1 MLLNG
6 VMLGRTFGAT
16 LDDTK
21 KSLQSLSDS
30 LKQAQERQR
39 QFNQSLER
47 FGAISTQIVSQ
58 LNQSLERFGAVCT
71 QTVSQLNQS
80 RLELEINQERL
91 ASSQPRQEALR
102 ENHTERTESFQEI
115 KETFGSVMA
124 PIVASVT
131 RYASFEAQLRD
142 IRVAHG
148 MSSEQEKEM
157 GQRLRQYSQQVN
169 QTPDALL
176 SSAGKLLD
184 NGMSQQQATDVAA
197 VLGKTST
204 ASGAALS
211 DLTALT
217 TMLDDKFNLKGAKA
231 LEESFSRMLAGTK
244 QGFSM
249 ASMTQYATELAPGF
263 TAMGATGNQ
272 ALSQLVS
279 SLSATKGADTEAD
292 TAARLGS
299 FMNAMGRT
307 DIADSYYNA
316 GMDYNASLKSH
327 MKGGYSQYDASVL
340 VGTELID
347 SKGSQF
353 RKQWDMASNTG
364 NVGAQQNL
372 MQRYGLQEVF
382 HTPEAVNHALSMKQN
397 WASYQAN
404 QQVMNSPAATQTLN
418 IDFAQKNDTLTG
430 RWQKMTTSLLNIALN
445 VGEALLPVLVSLS
458 DALIPIL
465 DQLVTWT
472 AENPELVRRIV
483 VTVASFFMFGKA
495 VSGAWQGISTLLSW
509 FQAFKDGILQ
519 IKTGW
524 QLFSAGLRTTGFLQG
539 LGAALHWLVGGAGT
553 LGRMLG
559 GVLRSGLMMAGRAV
573 LSLGIMLMTTPV
585 GWAIAAAAALVGIVA
600 LVYKYRDQIS
610 SFFSHHWS
618 DISQKAKAFW
628 ADLKNGTSGGV
639 AGVLG
644 VLVDWSPLGTWYSN
658 WVKGLNELETKWPAS
673 LSGLASKVID
683 KFVSEF
689 EKEYPKLQAV
699 FNKIGEF
706 IPGGVKDF
714 LGMGSK
720 TVSIEAG
727 GQPVA
732 ASAVA
737 TPVLK
742 PTSVSALSLQP
753 TLPVESPSAES
764 NVSTPQQRVALTP
777 TVGGAKG
784 KLVTAAPSERVQV
797 AFSPTIYLNGQKA
810 APTPEMTKTLTL
822 SMNELENM
830 LNKLLTQRER
840 RGYA

>member
-6 VMLGRTFGAT
+6 VMLGRVFGAT

-21 KSLQSLSDS
+21 KSLQPLSDS

-80 RLELEINQERL
+80 RLELEINQKRL
-91 ASSQPRQEALR
+91 ASSQSRKETLR
-102 ENHTERTESFQEI
+102 ESHAERTESFQEI
-115 KETFGSVMA
+115 KETFDSVMA

-142 IRVAHG
+142 ISVAHG

-176 SSAGKLLD
+176 SSAGQLLD
-184 NGMSQQQATDVAA
+184 NRMSQQQATDVAA

-211 DLTALT
+211 DLTALAT
-217 TMLDDKFNLKGAKA
+217 TLDDVFNLKGAKA

-249 ASMTQYATELAPGF
+249 ASMTQYATALAPGF

-279 SLSATKGADTEAD
+279 SLSATKGADTEAN
-292 TAARLGS
+292 TVARLGS
-299 FMNAMGRT
+299 FMNSVGRT

-316 GMDYNASLKSH
+316 GVDYNASLKSY
-327 MKGGYSQYDASVL
+327 MKGGYSQYDAAVQISNRF
-340 VGTELID
+340 ID

-353 RKQWDMASNTG
+353 QQLWDKASKAG
-364 NVGAQQNL
+364 NADAQQSL

-382 HTPEAVNHALSMKQN
+382 RTPEAVNHVLSMKQN
-397 WASYQAN
+397 WASYQSN

-445 VGEALLPVLVSLS
+445 VGEALVPVLVSLS

-465 DQLVTWT
+465 EQLVTWT
-472 AENPELVRRIV
+472 AENPELVRGIV

-495 VSGAWQGISTLLSW
+495 VSGARQGIRTLLSS

-539 LGAALHWLVGGAGT
+539 LGAALNWLVGGAGT
-553 LGRMLG
+553 LVRMLG

-573 LSLGIMLMTTPV
+573 LFLGRMLLMNPIGLAVT
-585 GWAIAAAAALVGIVA
+585 AIAGAAYLIYRYWEPISAFFKNLWSQVSQAFNAGWEALSNAV
-600 LVYKYRDQIS
+600 
-610 SFFSHHWS
+610 
-618 DISQKAKAFW
+618 
-628 ADLKNGTSGGV
+628 SGGV
-639 AGVLG
+639 VGITAL
-644 VLVDWSPLGTWYSN
+644 LLDWSPFGVLYSIFANAVSELGIQLPGSLSELGG
-658 WVKGLNELETKWPAS
+658 VIIDGLVNGLTSAFPELKSVLET
-673 LSGLASKVID
+673 I
-683 KFVSEF
+683 
-689 EKEYPKLQAV
+689 
-699 FNKIGEF
+699 NEF
-706 IPGGVKDF
+706 IPDSVKDF
-714 LGMGSK
+714 LGIGSK

-727 GQPVA
+727 GQSVA
-732 ASAVA
+732 ASVM
-737 TPVLK
+737 TPPVLQFT
-742 PTSVSALSLQP
+742 PVSALSLQP
-753 TLPVESPSAES
+753 TPRIESLNAES
-764 NVSTPQQRVALTP
+764 NASTPQQRVAMTP
-777 TVGGAKG
+777 TAGGAKG
-784 KLVTAAPSERVQV
+784 KLVSAASSERVQV